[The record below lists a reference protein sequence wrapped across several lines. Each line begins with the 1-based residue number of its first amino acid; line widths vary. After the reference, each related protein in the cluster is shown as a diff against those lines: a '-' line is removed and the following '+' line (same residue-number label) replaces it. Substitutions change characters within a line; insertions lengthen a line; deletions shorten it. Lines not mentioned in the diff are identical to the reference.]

1 MGARGPIGTKRRAR
15 SVTTADGKRLRQLPP
30 SADAIFARLAKDV
43 DGLEPADVAMVQ
55 ATAVWVEVLLA
66 AMDDLK
72 QDDGSLALTVTDT
85 AHGNQKES
93 RKNPLLI
100 VMRTASEQI
109 RANAQHLGMSPA
121 ARARLPEKE
130 LEQMSLA
137 DILFADAKT
146 MQGTAQGGADQGGA
160 DG

>member
-1 MGARGPIGTKRRAR
+1 
-15 SVTTADGKRLRQLPP
+15 VTTADGTKLRQLPP

-66 AMDDLK
+66 ARDALE
-72 QDDGSLALTVTDT
+72 QEDGLALTVTDT
-85 AHGNQKES
+85 AHGNKQES